1 MDDKESMKVL
11 SEIRDELKEINS
23 HMTFLREQ
31 ANEAMENEDN
41 KAVEV
46 TEIENRRAKKERL
59 FTIGL
64 LTFLGLGILLQELGY
79 L

>member
-11 SEIRDELKEINS
+11 TEIRDELKEINS

-31 ANEAMENEDN
+31 ANEAMENEEN

-46 TEIENRRAKKERL
+46 AELENRRVKRL
-59 FTIGL
+59 CCVIQTRNQ
-64 LTFLGLGILLQELGY
+64 TS
-79 L
+79 

>member
-11 SEIRDELKEINS
+11 TEIRDELKEINS
-23 HMTFLREQ
+23 HMAFLREQ

-46 TEIENRRAKKERL
+46 AELENRRAKKERL

>member
-11 SEIRDELKEINS
+11 TEIRDELKEINS
-23 HMTFLREQ
+23 HMAFLREQ

-41 KAVEV
+41 KAAEV
-46 TEIENRRAKKERL
+46 AELENRRAKKERL

>member
-1 MDDKESMKVL
+1 MDDKESVKVL
-11 SEIRDELKEINS
+11 TEIRDELKEINS

-41 KAVEV
+41 KTVEV
-46 TEIENRRAKKERL
+46 AELENRRAKKERL

-64 LTFLGLGILLQELGY
+64 LIFLGLGILLQELGY

>member
-1 MDDKESMKVL
+1 DNKDSMKVL
-11 SEIRDELKEINS
+11 TEIRDELKEINS

-31 ANEAMENEDN
+31 ANEAMEIEGN

-46 TEIENRRAKKERL
+46 AELENRRAKKERW
-59 FTIGL
+59 FTVGL
-64 LTFLGLGILLQELGY
+64 LTILGLGILLQELGY

>member
-41 KAVEV
+41 KVVEV
-46 TEIENRRAKKERL
+46 AEIENRRAKKERL

-64 LTFLGLGILLQELGY
+64 LTFLGIGILLQELGY

>member
-11 SEIRDELKEINS
+11 TEIRDELKEINS

-41 KAVEV
+41 KALEV
-46 TEIENRRAKKERL
+46 SELENRRVKKERW

>member
-1 MDDKESMKVL
+1 MDDKESVKVL

-46 TEIENRRAKKERL
+46 AEIENRRAKKERL

-64 LTFLGLGILLQELGY
+64 LTFLGIGILLQELGY

>member
-1 MDDKESMKVL
+1 NKDSMKVL
-11 SEIRDELKEINS
+11 TEIRDELKEINS

-31 ANEAMENEDN
+31 ANEAMEIEGN

-46 TEIENRRAKKERL
+46 AELENRRAKKERW
-59 FTIGL
+59 FTVGL
-64 LTFLGLGILLQELGY
+64 LTILGLGILLQELGY